1 VYFIKYFVLKSPQ
14 TPSIEFTTHFLSYF
28 LFTFEI
34 YLFLNLLEVEFV
46 KCNIGN
52 ERFSIASMSTHF
64 DVLFYMHSIQDANG
78 YWVFLVCFTILAS
91 FNLPYRVFT

>member
-1 VYFIKYFVLKSPQ
+1 VYFIKYFVLKGPQ
-14 TPSIEFTTHFLSYF
+14 TPSIGFTTHFLNYF

-78 YWVFLVCFTILAS
+78 YWAFLVCFTILAS
-91 FNLPYRVFT
+91 FNLPYCVLT